1 MGVYHLMGLGL
12 SAGAVVGPVSYLSH
26 RFTRWNEG
34 DRACF
39 ARSGERA
46 QRQQGD
52 HVGAVQALVLF
63 TTAEVI
69 EGTRGVHAWEFVD
82 NPPGTPSGARGRGGP
97 MRDLLRARLP
107 AAWRGA
113 AGAHAT
119 GDVYWCEV
127 DRADLVATYARVV
140 RVVAALAGAG
150 GQGKELWANL
160 TGGNNVTN
168 LALQLAAS
176 LSGEVSRLYYVHV
189 DDGTRACLRF
199 PCEEPY
205 WVELPALPLAPT
217 AVGADVIRILQ
228 DFGALPAAEIWAL
241 LAGGG
246 AHWAALEGLDAA
258 SFVRTHLTPL
268 WKAGLIEDVSPDS
281 HPSDE
286 RKVYGVGPRWPAAE
300 PYLRE
305 LTAARQDGRTLEAL
319 AANMPWLT
327 RETLEL
333 A

>member
-12 SAGAVVGPVSYLSH
+12 SAGAVVGPVSYLAH
-26 RFTRWNEG
+26 RFTRGSED
-34 DRACF
+34 DRAFF

-46 QRQQGD
+46 QRQKGD
-52 HVGAVQALVLF
+52 PVGAVQALVLF

-69 EGTRGVHAWEFVD
+69 AAAPGAHAWKFVD
-82 NPPGTPSGARGRGGP
+82 NAPGSPSGAQDGGGP
-97 MRDLLRARLP
+97 MRDLLRTHLP
-107 AAWRGA
+107 SAWRGA
-113 AGAHAT
+113 AGGHAT

-127 DRADLVATYARVV
+127 DRADLVAAYARVV

-150 GQGKELWANL
+150 GQGKEMWANL
-160 TGGNNVTN
+160 TGGNNVIN

-189 DDGTRACLRF
+189 DDGARACLRF

-228 DFGALPAAEIWAL
+228 DSGPLPAADIWAL
-241 LAGGG
+241 LAGSGV
-246 AHWAALEGLDAA
+246 HWAALEGMDAA
-258 SFVRTHLTPL
+258 AFVRAHLTPL
-268 WKAGLIEDVSPDS
+268 WKAGLVEDVSPAR
-281 HPSDE
+281 HLPDE
-286 RKVYGVGPRWPAAE
+286 RKVYGVGPRWAAAE

-305 LTAARQDGRTLEAL
+305 LSAARQDGRTLDELAEA
-319 AANMPWLT
+319 MSWLT

>member
-12 SAGAVVGPVSYLSH
+12 SAGAVVGPVSYLAH
-26 RFTRWNEG
+26 RLMRWNEG
-34 DRACF
+34 DRAFF

-46 QRQQGD
+46 QRRQGGR
-52 HVGAVQALVLF
+52 VGAVQALVLF

-69 EGTRGVHAWEFVD
+69 AGAPGAHAGELVD
-82 NPPGTPSGARGRGGP
+82 NAPGSRSGARSRGGP
-97 MRDLLRARLP
+97 MRDLLRTRLP

-127 DRADLVATYARVV
+127 DRADLVAAYARVV
-140 RVVAALAGAG
+140 RMVAALAGAG
-150 GQGKELWANL
+150 GQGKEMWANL

-189 DDGTRACLRF
+189 DEGARACLRF

-217 AVGADVIRILQ
+217 AVGVDVIRILQ
-228 DFGALPAAEIWAL
+228 DFGPVPAAEIWAL

-246 AHWAALEGLDAA
+246 AHWSALEGMDAA
-258 SFVRTHLTPL
+258 AFVRTHLTPL
-268 WKAGLIEDVSPDS
+268 WKAGLVEDVSSDP
-281 HPSDE
+281 HPPDE
-286 RKVYGVGPRWPAAE
+286 RRVYGVGPRWPAAE

-305 LTAARQDGRTLEAL
+305 LAAARQDGRTLEAL
-319 AANMPWLT
+319 AAAEPWLT